1 MIKALVSEPM
11 AVAGHGSL
19 EDSATLAAVDAKAT
33 APAQSAATEAAQGD
47 GRQDAPGRRMAA
59 NTRNLTLRIIKS
71 WFVDDVIT

>member
-47 GRQDAPGRRMAA
+47 GRQHERGGRMAA
-59 NTRNLTLRIIKS
+59 NTGKLTLRIIKS
-71 WFVDDVIT
+71 WFVDDAIR